1 MLLMRLRAV
10 VRERREVP
18 LGELARVLETAP
30 DVLETMLD
38 HWIARGCIQ
47 KRESP
52 CSGKSCS
59 CSYARDPVY
68 VWVEPSASRPGKA
81 PARAGHHSRA
91 PCG

>member
-10 VRERREVP
+10 VRERREIT

-30 DVLETMLD
+30 DVLEAMLD
-38 HWIARGCIQ
+38 HWIARGCIL

-68 VWVEPSASRPGKA
+68 VWVEPTVPQRGRA
-81 PARAGHHSRA
+81 PAKVAHHSSA
-91 PCG
+91 PCR